1 MKKVI
6 VGTRG
11 SQLAVTQTNW
21 AIDRLKEKNPELDF
35 ETKII
40 KTKGDLI
47 QDVALDK
54 IGDKGLFI
62 KEIENALV
70 DGSIDLAIHSM
81 KDMPTGLDDR
91 FVMSNPP
98 KREEPGDVLITRHKI
113 NSFDELPENAI
124 IGTGSKRRR
133 YQLKLMREDIQAVDI
148 RGNINTRIK
157 KIFSENLDG
166 IILAHAGLKRI
177 NFTSDEV
184 TIIPLDKHKFIP
196 APAQG
201 ILAIEVLKE
210 RQDMLDLANS
220 IQDDKALLEMTAERA
235 FLQYVD
241 GGCHIPV
248 GAYLELGE
256 ENSSFYYLFG
266 DEEGRALV
274 SSSVEIS
281 NDEIS
286 TIGQQI
292 AEKVSKEVTE
302 CLEKFI

>member
-1 MKKVI
+1 MKKI
-6 VGTRG
+6 IIGTRG
-11 SQLAVTQTNW
+11 SLLAVTQTNW
-21 AIDRLKEKNPELDF
+21 VIDRLKEENPQMDF

-62 KEIENALV
+62 KEIENELLEET
-70 DGSIDLAIHSM
+70 IDMAIHSM
-81 KDMPTGLDDR
+81 KDMPTEMDGR
-91 FVMSNPP
+91 FVLSNPP

-113 NSFDELPENAI
+113 NSFDELPQNAI

-133 YQLKLMREDIQAVDI
+133 YQLNLMRDDIQAVDI

-166 IILAHAGLKRI
+166 VILAHAGLKRI

-184 TIIPLDKHKFIP
+184 TVIPLDKKEFIP

-210 RQDMLDLANS
+210 REDMLILANS
-220 IQDDKALLEMTAERA
+220 IQDKEALLQMTAERS
-235 FLQYVD
+235 FLNHVN

-248 GAYLELGE
+248 GAYLELGID
-256 ENSSFYYLFG
+256 NSSFYYLYG

-274 SSSVEIS
+274 SSSVKIK
-281 NDEIS
+281 NTEIS

-292 AEKVSKEVTE
+292 AEKVSKEVTK